1 MAKSSKVAVAAGAP
15 SVFEFADQVS
25 AREAA
30 APAPAPAGQ
39 LHLITFR
46 LDGEEFGLPVETVRE
61 VIRVGDVT
69 RVPQAP
75 AHIRGV
81 TNLRGR
87 ILPVVEIRTRLGLAP
102 LVPRSTARII
112 VVEVRGR
119 VLGLLVD
126 SVAQVQ
132 KLPADRLVAAPD
144 EVKSAHTTYLTGV
157 VHLDDRLIILLDLAL
172 ALDAPG
178 ASPS

>member
-1 MAKSSKVAVAAGAP
+1 MAKSSKLPVAAGVP
-15 SVFEFADQVS
+15 SVFEFADQVA
-25 AREAA
+25 AREAGA
-30 APAPAPAGQ
+30 SAPAPTGQ

-46 LDGEEFGLPVETVRE
+46 LDGEEFGLPVDTVRE

-87 ILPVVEIRTRLGLAP
+87 ILPVVEIRSRLGLAP

-132 KLPADRLVAAPD
+132 KLPADRLVPAPD
-144 EVKSAHTTYLTGV
+144 EVKSAHTAYLNGV
-157 VHLDDRLIILLDLAL
+157 VHLDNRLIILLDLAL
-172 ALDAPG
+172 ALDASG

>member
-1 MAKSSKVAVAAGAP
+1 MARHSKAQVAPAAP
-15 SVFEFADQVS
+15 SVFEFADQV
-25 AREAA
+25 AAQAA
-30 APAPAPAGQ
+30 AASVPAPVGT

-46 LDGEEFGLPVETVRE
+46 LDAEEFGLPVETVRE
-61 VIRVGDVT
+61 VIRVGDIT

-75 AHIRGV
+75 PHIRGV

-87 ILPVVEIRTRLGLAP
+87 ILPVVEIRTRVGLAP

-112 VVEVRGR
+112 VTDVRGR

-132 KLPADRLVAAPD
+132 KLPADRLVAPPD

-157 VHLDDRLIILLDLAL
+157 VHMDERLIILLDLAL
-172 ALDAPG
+172 ALDAS
-178 ASPS
+178 ASPT

>member
-1 MAKSSKVAVAAGAP
+1 MARHSKVPLVAAAP
-15 SVFEFADQVS
+15 SVFEFADQV
-25 AREAA
+25 AAQQAA
-30 APAPAPAGQ
+30 AATPAPVGT

-61 VIRVGDVT
+61 VIRVGDIT

-75 AHIRGV
+75 PHIRGV

-87 ILPVVEIRTRLGLAP
+87 ILPVVEIRSRLGLAP
-102 LVPRSTARII
+102 LVPRSTARVI

-157 VHLDDRLIILLDLAL
+157 VHMDERLIILLDLAL
-172 ALDAPG
+172 ALDAS